1 MEEDDSDNDLM
12 RFQEDEEDGDIE
24 DYDELK
30 DLIATGYDEKPI
42 DNEMRNELHQ
52 KWLEQQDATGTDNL
66 LQRLKF
72 GSILK
77 DTGLLDEDEE
87 EGEDN
92 EDDEEFGDEAVENNA
107 KASVVRMN
115 SRKAKQMIPHMF
127 SDMNDGYLSDGEETE
142 RKLAKQL
149 LLDKSVS
156 RSYGIPEAELQFVL
170 LSCSFFRVLI
180 IPLAIHGILDSP
192 PSRLV
197 WQI

>member
-1 MEEDDSDNDLM
+1 MSSPQGDPVKAFVDDEAVEEDDSDNDQM

-52 KWLEQQDATGTDNL
+52 KWLEQQDAAGTDNL
-66 LQRLKF
+66 MQRLNF

-87 EGEDN
+87 EEAEDN
-92 EDDEEFGDEAVENNA
+92 EDYGEFGDEAAENSA

-142 RKLAKQL
+142 RKLAKQRVL
-149 LLDKSVS
+149 EKSVS
-156 RSYGIPEAELQFVL
+156 CSYGVPDVELQFIL
-170 LSCSFFRVLI
+170 LSCAFLEFL
-180 IPLAIHGILDSP
+180 
-192 PSRLV
+192 
-197 WQI
+197 